1 VTEEKEVIGLVV
13 RLLSN
18 DGSPRPIRGNQL
30 SATVKTF
37 LPEFNPVEFHC
48 RNLRDFLR
56 KYAAN
61 EVMEL
66 GKAGM
71 DVVYGLRSAGQQQ
84 PLFDV
89 TPPNTTASTPTV
101 AGAMP
106 DSTAPLTQ
114 LLADRRV
121 WKTFVTPESPFRLFL
136 APSTRRITVLSPG
149 YTPDPSWIEV
159 PRISADVLLQTAK
172 DFIAQLP
179 DVQQAPLLT
188 TIQQPRWW
196 IGFFDLLNTLGLK
209 MRWIDFRRRRIAEE
223 FERAMPT
230 LPPESAPA
238 QVQTKNVSL
247 GIPAPAD
254 QVVLSA
260 SERALTPQ
268 KSLLRRI
275 ASDAVERMT
284 DTELRALNLPL
295 GYVVDALTTR

>member
-1 VTEEKEVIGLVV
+1 VTEAKDVIALVV

-37 LPEFNPVEFHC
+37 LPDFKPEEFHC
-48 RNLRDFLR
+48 RNLREFLR
-56 KYAAN
+56 KHAAN

-71 DVVYGLRSAGQQQ
+71 DVVYGLRSVGQQQ
-84 PLFDV
+84 PLFEV
-89 TPPNTTASTPTV
+89 TAPTTTPTTAPATT
-101 AGAMP
+101 P
-106 DSTAPLTQ
+106 DSSAPLSQ

-121 WKTFVTPESPFRLFL
+121 WKTFVTPDSPFRLFL

-159 PRISADVLLQTAK
+159 SRISADVLLQIAK

-179 DVQQAPLLT
+179 DVQQGPLMT
-188 TIQQPRWW
+188 AIEQPKWW

-209 MRWIDFRRRRIAEE
+209 MRWLYFRRRRIAEQ
-223 FERAMPT
+223 FERSMPT
-230 LPPESAPA
+230 LPPESP
-238 QVQTKNVSL
+238 QVQAKNVAL
-247 GIPAPAD
+247 GIPASAD
-254 QVVLSA
+254 SAGAPLA
-260 SERALTPQ
+260 SERTLAPQ
-268 KSLLRRI
+268 NSLLKRI
-275 ASDAVERMT
+275 ASDAVQRMT

>member
-1 VTEEKEVIGLVV
+1 MTEEKEVIALVV

-37 LPEFNPVEFHC
+37 LPDFNPEEFHC
-48 RNLRDFLR
+48 RNLREFLR
-56 KYAAN
+56 KHAAN

-66 GKAGM
+66 GRAGM
-71 DVVYGLRSAGQQQ
+71 DVIYGLRSAGQQQ
-84 PLFDV
+84 PLFEV
-89 TPPNTTASTPTV
+89 TPLGKTALDTT
-101 AGAMP
+101 P
-106 DSTAPLTQ
+106 DSGAPLNQ

-121 WKTFVTPESPFRLFL
+121 WKTFVTPDSPFRLFL

-159 PRISADVLLQTAK
+159 PHISADILLQIAK

-179 DVQQAPLLT
+179 AVQQGPLVT
-188 TIQQPRWW
+188 AIEQPRWW
-196 IGFFDLLNTLGLK
+196 LGFFDLLTTLGLK
-209 MRWIDFRRRRIAEE
+209 MRWIYFRRRRIAEE

-230 LPPESAPA
+230 LPPESAPT
-238 QVQTKNVSL
+238 QVQARDAVL
-247 GIPAPAD
+247 GIQTPAHHAALP
-254 QVVLSA
+254 A
-260 SERALTPQ
+260 SEPALALQ

-275 ASDAVERMT
+275 ASDAVQRMT

-295 GYVVDALTTR
+295 GYVVDALTAR